1 MADLFFILNKTNI
14 ANYADDNTPYI
25 SSNEVNGLIKS
36 LGEAPR
42 ELLKWFDGSLIES
55 NPKNVI
61 YLLTHMSMLQS
72 GNFQIEGKNS

>member
-55 NPKNVI
+55 NPEKCH
-61 YLLTHMSMLQS
+61 LLVNTYVNAAIRQFS
-72 GNFQIEGKNS
+72 NRR